1 MRSIITKTIAT
12 LVLGGVV
19 LGATAGTAGALLP
32 AVQAARET
40 SSRLSA
46 GDQKHECWDWTN
58 EDGTTGS
65 ECRPL

>member
-12 LVLGGVV
+12 LVLGGAA
-19 LGATAGTAGALLP
+19 LGATAATAGALLP

-46 GDQKHECWDWTN
+46 GDQRYECWDWTN

-65 ECRPL
+65 ECRAI